1 MTDLNLEAA
10 AQRNCRACC
19 STEAEAAR
27 GYHALTDWSRCSDR
41 SSVSGSYTTPDL
53 PYGVAAPV
61 SAVLMMREISQA
73 KQRVGSE
80 LQARESL
87 ERVLQR
93 KMALEVQQERECAN
107 EKA

>member
-1 MTDLNLEAA
+1 M
-10 AQRNCRACC
+10 
-19 STEAEAAR
+19 
-27 GYHALTDWSRCSDR
+27 
-41 SSVSGSYTTPDL
+41 
-53 PYGVAAPV
+53 
-61 SAVLMMREISQA
+61 SAVVMMREIAQA
-73 KQRVGSE
+73 KQPAESE